1 MKLVTT
7 EGDELVAGA
16 DATTGC
22 RFADVNQP
30 WLTPTARA
38 PSSRASNS
46 QSGGPASRSSDRR
59 QLGFGARPRRR
70 GPIGKIDERADPR
83 PEERFLLPA
92 PRPLRRRAVM
102 LICLSYPRR
111 MPALLSYLTPSPM
124 AVAGLGPAFPALL

>member
-1 MKLVTT
+1 MVETT
-7 EGDELVAGA
+7 AVEELGAGA

-30 WLTPTARA
+30 WLNPTATA
-38 PSSRASNS
+38 PSSRASSS

-59 QLGFGARPRRR
+59 QLGFAARPRRR
-70 GPIGKIDERADPR
+70 GPIGKIGERADLR

-102 LICLSYPRR
+102 LECLSSPGR
-111 MPALLSYLTPSPM
+111 MPALLSYLPPSPM
-124 AVAGLGPAFPALL
+124 VAAGLGPAFPALL